1 MNRLKKLSHP
11 AIILLFLTLCY
22 SIPVNAAQ
30 YKCTRV
36 TDGDTITVTQNGFKT
51 TIRLVG
57 IDAPEKSRKKH
68 EPGQP
73 FSQNSTKFLAG
84 MILNKDVEVKNY
96 GTDRY
101 GRTLGVV
108 YLDGKNVNL
117 EMVKAGLAEVY
128 RGKPAPGFDNG
139 PYQNSEDAARCAGN
153 GSMLGWLFQCS
164 CNNISDHERG
174 IRPARR
180 SPGIWFHDGWISKVS
195 LSTYAYPE

>member
-1 MNRLKKLSHP
+1 MQSAEANMHSFNRQLSCLV
-11 AIILLFLTLCY
+11 ASIVLSLLICSNL
-22 SIPVNAAQ
+22 SAAQ

-73 FSQNSTKFLAG
+73 FSQASTKYLAG
-84 MILNKDVEVKNY
+84 MVLNKNVDIVSY
-96 GTDRY
+96 GNDRY

-108 YLDGKNVNL
+108 YVDGKNVNL

-128 RGKPAPGFDNG
+128 RGKPAPGFDND
-139 PYQNSEDAARCAGN
+139 PYQKAEDAARSAGK
-153 GSMLGWLFQCS
+153 GMWSLGDKY
-164 CNNISDHERG
+164 ISPKEWRKTH
-174 IRPARR
+174 
-180 SPGIWFHDGWISKVS
+180 
-195 LSTYAYPE
+195 

>member
-1 MNRLKKLSHP
+1 MVTKILKNSAFVI
-11 AIILLFLTLCY
+11 AII
-22 SIPVNAAQ
+22 IVPVIVFAAQ

-73 FSQNSTKFLAG
+73 FSQTSTKYLAG
-84 MILNKDVEVKNY
+84 MVLNKNVDIVSY
-96 GTDRY
+96 GNDRY

-108 YLDGKNVNL
+108 YVDGKNVNL

-128 RGKPAPGFDNG
+128 RGKPAKGFDNE
-139 PYQNSEDAARCAGN
+139 PYQNAEN
-153 GSMLGWLFQCS
+153 
-164 CNNISDHERG
+164 E
-174 IRPARR
+174 ARR
-180 SPGIWFHDGWISKVS
+180 AGIGMWSLGDKYISPKDWRKTH
-195 LSTYAYPE
+195 

>member
-1 MNRLKKLSHP
+1 MNRLVKLSY
-11 AIILLFLTLCY
+11 AVIILLLLSLCY

-30 YKCTRV
+30 YKCNRV

-84 MILNKDVEVKNY
+84 MVLNKYVDIVPY

-108 YLDGKNVNL
+108 YVDGKNVNL

-128 RGKPAPGFDNG
+128 RGKPAKGFDNG
-139 PYQNSEDAARCAGN
+139 PYQKAEDEARCAGI
-153 GSMLGWLFQCS
+153 GMWSLGDKY
-164 CNNISDHERG
+164 ISPKEWRKTH
-174 IRPARR
+174 
-180 SPGIWFHDGWISKVS
+180 
-195 LSTYAYPE
+195 

>member
-1 MNRLKKLSHP
+1 MNRLIKLSHT
-11 AIILLFLTLCY
+11 AIVLFIFILACSTA
-22 SIPVNAAQ
+22 PRAAQ
-30 YKCTRV
+30 YKCKRV

-84 MILNKDVEVKNY
+84 MILNMNVDIVSY

-108 YLDGKNVNL
+108 YVDGKNVNL

-128 RGKPAPGFDNG
+128 RGKPAQGFDND
-139 PYQNSEDAARCAGN
+139 PYQKAEDAARSSGIGMWSLGN
-153 GSMLGWLFQCS
+153 KY
-164 CNNISDHERG
+164 ISPKEWRKTH
-174 IRPARR
+174 
-180 SPGIWFHDGWISKVS
+180 
-195 LSTYAYPE
+195 